1 MRKLFVLL
9 SLAGVL
15 LAACGGDNPTIG
27 GATSTTGGALD
38 GTSSSGP
45 SGASGESGSDQ
56 TAAACT
62 QANAGAFKS
71 SGTLTIGTDNPAYPP
86 WFSGG
91 ETSDHP
97 EWKVDDPYTGK
108 GYEAATAYAIADAM
122 GFSADQVQ
130 WVVAPFNQTYKPGA
144 KDYDFAME
152 QISYTA
158 KRDEAVDFSE
168 SYYDVEQALV
178 AVKGTPIASATSISA
193 LKDYTI
199 AAPIGTTSYDLIQN
213 VIQPNGEPGAYNT
226 LADTVAALN
235 AGQIDGMVVDAPT
248 AFYIADP
255 YVQQVKNSVV
265 VGLFPQTGTQEYVGA
280 AFEQGSP
287 LVPCVNL
294 ALEQIKDDGTLDS
307 IHDEWLVEKTNVGEV
322 PEFTP

>member
-1 MRKLFVLL
+1 MRKLFVV
-9 SLAGVL
+9 LAVTGVL
-15 LAACGGDNPTIG
+15 LAACAEDNPAVG
-27 GATSTTGGALD
+27 GSSGGT
-38 GTSSSGP
+38 TSSSGASGATATGP
-45 SGASGESGSDQ
+45 SGATAGA
-56 TAAACT
+56 TAADCAT
-62 QANAGAFKS
+62 NNAAAFKD

-91 ETSDHP
+91 ETSANPD
-97 EWKVDDPYTGK
+97 WKVDDPYTGK

-122 GFSADQVQ
+122 GFSKDQVQ
-130 WVVAPFNQTYKPGA
+130 WVVAPFNQTYKPGP

-168 SYYDVEQALV
+168 SYYDVEQSLV
-178 AVKGTPIASATSISA
+178 AVKGTPIASATSITQ

-213 VIQPNGEPGAYNT
+213 VIQPNNEPGAYNT

-265 VGLFPQTGTQEYVGA
+265 VGIFPPAGTPEYVGA
-280 AFEQGSP
+280 AFEEGSP
-287 LVPCVNL
+287 LVPCVDL
-294 ALEQIKDDGTLDS
+294 ALEQIKSDGTLDA
-307 IHDEWLVEKTNVGEV
+307 IHQEWLSQKTNVGEV